1 VRLELILSR
10 RDNGVHRG
18 EIGDGEMRFRTGL
31 LALAAAVIVL
41 TASGALA
48 GQFAEF
54 EAQLRAA
61 YAPYRNA
68 LFQTNKKDKAASEG
82 ALKKFSSDWTALA
95 ARWGKEPP
103 PQYVDDARFAS
114 TLAVAHVAIAKGDL
128 ADAHEILERIRDLL
142 GDLRSRNGIV
152 TFSDRTNAYHQA
164 MEHTLMKPYGGCDAK
179 GLGELR
185 EDASALAYLFRQLE
199 THAPVYF
206 TGENEFSQTLSGVK
220 VSVENLLSAARS
232 ADPVA
237 VRQAVQKLKQPYSAL
252 FLKFG

>member
-1 VRLELILSR
+1 
-10 RDNGVHRG
+10 
-18 EIGDGEMRFRTGL
+18 MRFRMSQF
-31 LALAAAVIVL
+31 ALAAAVIVL

-68 LFQTNKKDKAASEG
+68 LFQTNKKDKAASEA
-82 ALKKFSSDWTALA
+82 ALKKFSSDWKALA

-103 PQYVDDARFAS
+103 PQYLDDARFAT
-114 TLAVAHVAIAKGDL
+114 TLVEVTSVAEKAHAAIAKGDL
-128 ADAHEILERIRDLL
+128 AGAHEVLERIRDLL
-142 GDLRSRNGIV
+142 GDLRSRNGII
-152 TFSDRTNAYHQA
+152 TFSDRMNAYHEA
-164 MEHTLMKPYGGCDAK
+164 MEHILTKPYGGYDTN

-185 EDASALAYLFRQLE
+185 EDTAVLAYLFRRLE
-199 THAPVYF
+199 THAPAYF
-206 TGENEFSQTLSGVK
+206 TGGNEFSQALSGVK

-237 VRQAVQKLKQPYSAL
+237 VRQAVQKLKQPYSVL

>member
-1 VRLELILSR
+1 
-10 RDNGVHRG
+10 
-18 EIGDGEMRFRTGL
+18 
-31 LALAAAVIVL
+31 VIVL
-41 TASGALA
+41 MASGALA

-82 ALKKFSSDWTALA
+82 ALNKFFSDWTALT

-103 PQYVDDARFAS
+103 PQYLDDAKFVA
-114 TLAVAHVAIAKGDL
+114 TLAEVTSVAEKARAALSKGDL
-128 ADAHEILERIRDLL
+128 ANTHEILEGIRDLL
-142 GDLRSRNGIV
+142 GDLRSRNGII
-152 TFSDRTNAYHQA
+152 TFSDRMNAYHEA
-164 MEHTLMKPYGGCDAK
+164 MEHILAKTYGGYDTN

-185 EDASALAYLFRQLE
+185 EDAAVLAYLFRRLE
-199 THAPVYF
+199 THAPAYF
-206 TGENEFSQTLSGVK
+206 TGGNEFSQALGGVK

-232 ADPVA
+232 SDPGA
-237 VRQAVQKLKQPYSAL
+237 VRQAVQKLKQPYSVL

>member
-1 VRLELILSR
+1 M
-10 RDNGVHRG
+10 
-18 EIGDGEMRFRTGL
+18 GEMRFRMSQF
-31 LALAAAVIVL
+31 ALAAAVIVL

-68 LFQTNKKDKAASEG
+68 LFQTNKKDKPASEA
-82 ALKKFSSDWTALA
+82 ALKMFSSDWTALA

-103 PQYVDDARFAS
+103 PQYLDDARFAS
-114 TLAVAHVAIAKGDL
+114 TLAEVTSVAEKAHAAIAKGDL
-128 ADAHEILERIRDLL
+128 ADAHEILERIRGLL
-142 GDLRSRNGIV
+142 GDLRGRNGIV
-152 TFSDRTNAYHQA
+152 TFSDRMNAYHEA
-164 MEHTLMKPYGGCDAK
+164 MEHILMKPYGGYDGK

-185 EDASALAYLFRQLE
+185 EDAAVLAYLFRRLE
-199 THAPVYF
+199 THAPAYF
-206 TGENEFSQTLSGVK
+206 TGENEFSQTLSGAK

-237 VRQAVQKLKQPYSAL
+237 IRQAVQSSSSRILCSS
-252 FLKFG
+252 

>member
-1 VRLELILSR
+1 M
-10 RDNGVHRG
+10 H
-18 EIGDGEMRFRTGL
+18 FRMSL
-31 LALAAAVIVL
+31 LALASGVIVL
-41 TASGALA
+41 TASAALA

-54 EAQLRAA
+54 EEQLQAA

-68 LFQTNKKDKAASEG
+68 LFQTNKKDKAASEQ
-82 ALKKFSSDWTALA
+82 ALKKFSSDWTALT

-114 TLAVAHVAIAKGDL
+114 TLAEVTSVAGNAYGAISKGDL

-152 TFSDRTNAYHQA
+152 TFSDRMNAYHEA
-164 MEHTLMKPYGGCDAK
+164 MEHILAKPYEYDAK
-179 GLGELR
+179 GLGDLR
-185 EDASALAYLFRQLE
+185 EDASVLAYLFRQLE
-199 THAPVYF
+199 THPPAHI
-206 TGENEFSQTLSGVK
+206 TDRAAFSHAMSGVK
-220 VSVENLLSAARS
+220 TSVEDLLSAART

-237 VRQAVQKLKQPYSAL
+237 VRQAVQKLKQPYSVL